1 MLCLLGPVQWETAA
15 GRVDLGAVKQRTVLA
30 ALAVEAG
37 RLVTWTELV
46 DRVWDQ
52 ASATGSRG
60 ALYTYANRIRRLLE
74 AVEAAADDGG
84 PARLACRSGGYLLH
98 LDPDQVDL
106 HRFHRLTAAAE
117 DAGRPDGE
125 RARLLSEALSL
136 WQGRPL
142 ADLPGQWAAG
152 SRETWGR
159 QRLKVVVAWAEARV
173 RLGEPDGVIGPV
185 EELTVEY
192 PLAEPLTGVLI
203 RALAVAGRDAEALHC
218 YAAYRTRLIEELG
231 AEPGPQLRRL
241 HEAVLRGTVSHSR
254 RAPETLAT
262 EADRPVPPRQLPA
275 GVRHFVGRLREQQTL
290 SGLLDEAA
298 AGNSAVVIS
307 VISGTAGVGKT
318 ALAIHWA
325 HLVRDRFPDGQLHVD
340 LRGFDPGG
348 AVMGPAEA
356 IRRLLNGLD
365 VPAERIPAD
374 LDAQAGLYRS
384 RLAGK
389 RVLVVLDNAR
399 DAEQVRPL
407 LPGAAGTVVLVTSR
421 NQLSGLVA
429 GIGAQ
434 PLTLDLLTSHESWQ
448 LLASR
453 LGVDRLAAE
462 PDAVEQIISRCAR
475 LPLALAIMAGR
486 AAAHPEFPLAALA
499 DQLRNS
505 ARRLDVLADVDPA
518 TDVRGLFSWSYQ
530 ALSPGAA
537 RLFRLLGLHPGP
549 DISSAA
555 AASLAGLLPLAVQP
569 LLAELDR
576 AHLIEELSPGRYS
589 LHDLLRAYAAELTKA
604 HDAEND
610 RRAAVHRLLDHYL
623 HTAYAADRLLNP
635 GRSPITIPPPGPG
648 VTPESPLG
656 YGDALAWFATE
667 RAVLLAAVDAAG
679 GGFDSHAWMLS
690 WTVAEFLARRGH
702 WHDLEAVGN
711 AALAAARRL
720 VDPMA
725 EARAHRF
732 LGHAYR
738 SLGRLDE
745 AKDQLRQALDVFAQ
759 LDHQVGQAHS
769 HIGLA
774 EASSV
779 QGRHREAITH
789 ARQALEL
796 FRAAGQRDG
805 EANALNALGW
815 YHALLGDHE
824 LALTACQEALTLLQE
839 LGDRHGEA
847 ATWDSLGYAH
857 HNLGHLPEA
866 VACYRRA
873 LDMTGELGD
882 RTDEAATLGRLA
894 ETYCAAGDT
903 RSARQTWHQA
913 LRILEGL
920 GHPDADSIRAELG
933 RLELSTPG
941 SWPNGST
948 RVPRRQMP

>member
-1 MLCLLGPVQWETAA
+1 
-15 GRVDLGAVKQRTVLA
+15 
-30 ALAVEAG
+30 
-37 RLVTWTELV
+37 
-46 DRVWDQ
+46 
-52 ASATGSRG
+52 
-60 ALYTYANRIRRLLE
+60 
-74 AVEAAADDGG
+74 
-84 PARLACRSGGYLLH
+84 
-98 LDPDQVDL
+98 
-106 HRFHRLTAAAE
+106 
-117 DAGRPDGE
+117 
-125 RARLLSEALSL
+125 
-136 WQGRPL
+136 
-142 ADLPGQWAAG
+142 
-152 SRETWGR
+152 
-159 QRLKVVVAWAEARV
+159 
-173 RLGEPDGVIGPV
+173 
-185 EELTVEY
+185 
-192 PLAEPLTGVLI
+192 
-203 RALAVAGRDAEALHC
+203 
-218 YAAYRTRLIEELG
+218 
-231 AEPGPQLRRL
+231 
-241 HEAVLRGTVSHSR
+241 
-254 RAPETLAT
+254 
-262 EADRPVPPRQLPA
+262 
-275 GVRHFVGRLREQQTL
+275 
-290 SGLLDEAA
+290 
-298 AGNSAVVIS
+298 
-307 VISGTAGVGKT
+307 
-318 ALAIHWA
+318 
-325 HLVRDRFPDGQLHVD
+325 
-340 LRGFDPGG
+340 
-348 AVMGPAEA
+348 MGPAEA

-374 LDAQAGLYRS
+374 LDAQVGLYRS

-389 RVLVVLDNAR
+389 RMLVVLDNAR
-399 DAEQVRPL
+399 DAEQIRPL

-434 PLTLDLLTSHESWQ
+434 PLILDLLTAHESWQ
-448 LLASR
+448 LLAGR

-462 PDAVEQIISRCAR
+462 PHAVEQIISRCAR
-475 LPLALAIMAGR
+475 LPLALAIMAAR
-486 AAAHPEFPLAALA
+486 AAAHPEFPLAAFA

-518 TDVRGLFSWSYQ
+518 TDVRGLFSWSYR

-549 DISSAA
+549 DISAAA
-555 AASLAGLLPLAVQP
+555 AASLAGLLPPAVQP

-589 LHDLLRAYAAELTKA
+589 LHDLLRAYAAELIKA
-604 HDAEND
+604 YDADDD

-635 GRSPITIPPPGPG
+635 ARSPISIPPPGPG

-690 WTVAEFLARRGH
+690 WAVAEFLARRGH

-725 EARAHRF
+725 QARAHRF

-745 AKDQLRQALDVFAQ
+745 AKDQLRQALDLFAE
-759 LDHQVGQAHS
+759 LGHQVGQAQS
-769 HIGLA
+769 RIGLA

-866 VACYRRA
+866 VACYRHA

-903 RSARQTWHQA
+903 RSARRTWHQA
-913 LRILEGL
+913 LRILEDLGL
-920 GHPDADSIRAELG
+920 PDADSIRAELR
-933 RLELSTPG
+933 RLEPSTPRA
-941 SWPNGST
+941 WPNGPT
-948 RVPRRQMP
+948 PVPRRQMR

>member
-1 MLCLLGPVQWETAA
+1 MRRSVEVAPVLCLLGPVQWETAA

-307 VISGTAGVGKT
+307 AISGTAGVGKT
-318 ALAIHWA
+318 ALAVHWA
-325 HLVRDRFPDGQLHVD
+325 HRVRRPVPRRAAVRQPAR
-340 LRGFDPGG
+340 LRPGRGRHGPGGGDPRVPRRPRRARRADPGRPG
-348 AVMGPAEA
+348 RPGRRCTAACWPASACWSCWTTPATPSRSARCCPAPRAPSCWSPAATSSPAWSPARRPPADPGPAHLGT
-356 IRRLLNGLD
+356 RPGSCW
-365 VPAERIPAD
+365 PAGSAPTGWPPSRTRSTRSSAD
-374 LDAQAGLYRS
+374 
-384 RLAGK
+384 
-389 RVLVVLDNAR
+389 
-399 DAEQVRPL
+399 
-407 LPGAAGTVVLVTSR
+407 
-421 NQLSGLVA
+421 
-429 GIGAQ
+429 
-434 PLTLDLLTSHESWQ
+434 
-448 LLASR
+448 
-453 LGVDRLAAE
+453 
-462 PDAVEQIISRCAR
+462 CAR
-475 LPLALAIMAGR
+475 LPLALAIVAAR
-486 AAAHPEFPLAALA
+486 AATHPELPLAALA
-499 DQLRNS
+499 DAATEQRTPAGR
-505 ARRLDVLADVDPA
+505 ARRRRPRHRRPGGVLLV
-518 TDVRGLFSWSYQ
+518 L
-530 ALSPGAA
+530 PGAQPGRGPAVPAA
-537 RLFRLLGLHPGP
+537 RPAPRPGHLRP
-549 DISSAA
+549 PPRPAWPACSR
-555 AASLAGLLPLAVQP
+555 LAVQP
-569 LLAELDR
+569 LLAELAR
-576 AHLIEELSPGRYS
+576 AHLLDRAQPGRYS
-589 LHDLLRAYAAELTKA
+589 LHDLLRAYAAELATGA
-604 HDAEND
+604 
-610 RRAAVHRLLDHYL
+610 RRRRTTGEPPCTGCSTTTCTPPTPPTDCWIRPEA
-623 HTAYAADRLLNP
+623 
-635 GRSPITIPPPGPG
+635 RSPSPRQAQVSLPRVPSATGTRWPG
-648 VTPESPLG
+648 SPRNAPSCSRLS
-656 YGDALAWFATE
+656 TC
-667 RAVLLAAVDAAG
+667 AG
-679 GGFDSHAWMLS
+679 GGFDTHTWQLG
-690 WTVAEFLARRGH
+690 WTLAEFLDRRGH

-720 VDPMA
+720 GDPMA
-725 EARAHRF
+725 EARAHRC

-738 SLGRLDE
+738 SWVGSTTRRTNSARL
-745 AKDQLRQALDVFAQ
+745 
-759 LDHQVGQAHS
+759 S
-769 HIGLA
+769 TCSP
-774 EASSV
+774 SS
-779 QGRHREAITH
+779 A
-789 ARQALEL
+789 
-796 FRAAGQRDG
+796 
-805 EANALNALGW
+805 
-815 YHALLGDHE
+815 
-824 LALTACQEALTLLQE
+824 
-839 LGDRHGEA
+839 
-847 ATWDSLGYAH
+847 
-857 HNLGHLPEA
+857 
-866 VACYRRA
+866 
-873 LDMTGELGD
+873 
-882 RTDEAATLGRLA
+882 
-894 ETYCAAGDT
+894 T
-903 RSARQTWHQA
+903 RSAKPTPTSA
-913 LRILEGL
+913 LPRRRRSRVVTGR
-920 GHPDADSIRAELG
+920 PSRTPG
-933 RLELSTPG
+933 RLSSCSGRRPARRG
-941 SWPNGST
+941 SERAQRG
-948 RVPRRQMP
+948 RLVPRPARRSRAGSHRLPGGPHAAPGVR

>member
-298 AGNSAVVIS
+298 AGDSAVVIS

-318 ALAIHWA
+318 ELAIHWA
-325 HLVRDRFPDGQLHVD
+325 HLVRDRFPDGQLHVN

-475 LPLALAIMAGR
+475 LPLALAIMAAR

-518 TDVRGLFSWSYQ
+518 TDVRGLFSWSYR

-555 AASLAGLLPLAVQP
+555 VASLAGLLPLAVQP

-589 LHDLLRAYAAELTKA
+589 VHDLLRAYTAELTKA
-604 HDAEND
+604 HDAENE
-610 RRAAVHRLLDHYL
+610 RRAAVHRFLDHYL

-759 LDHQVGQAHS
+759 LGHQVGQAHS

-903 RSARQTWHQA
+903 RNACQTWHQA

-920 GHPDADSIRAELG
+920 GHPDADSTRAELR
-933 RLELSTPG
+933 RLELSTLSSSG
-941 SWPNGST
+941 TGAT
-948 RVPRRQMP
+948 DAVR